1 MICLGN
7 PVLNTTL
14 SIQAAY
20 LRNWTSPVEEDGEE
34 SLSKGGIAGIVI
46 ACVVVFLFAVG
57 LYVCKGKEWCF
68 KNKTQSLPDES
79 PRTGDLERRETG
91 LAASNEIAHQPSNQA
106 SGLVSPSKDLTR
118 QPLSGLLDHDVL
130 GNSVNNPDLNA
141 TGHHLLSGKQSHEGG
156 PDHSAGLLPNIIVNK
171 EGAAKEWNALD
182 REQHL
187 SGPGSEGSLASNRN
201 E

>member
-1 MICLGN
+1 M
-7 PVLNTTL
+7 
-14 SIQAAY
+14 
-20 LRNWTSPVEEDGEE
+20 RNWTEPITEDKSKG
-34 SLSKGGIAGIVI
+34 LSKGGIAGIVI
-46 ACVVVFLFAVG
+46 ASVVVFLFAVG

-91 LAASNEIAHQPSNQA
+91 LAASNEIAHQPSNQV
-106 SGLVSPSKDLTR
+106 SGQVSPSKDLTR

-130 GNSVNNPDLNA
+130 GNSGNPDLNA
-141 TGHHLLSGKQSHEGG
+141 TGQHLLSGKQSHESG

-182 REQHL
+182 NEQHL
-187 SGPGSEGSLASNRN
+187 SGPGSERALASNRN